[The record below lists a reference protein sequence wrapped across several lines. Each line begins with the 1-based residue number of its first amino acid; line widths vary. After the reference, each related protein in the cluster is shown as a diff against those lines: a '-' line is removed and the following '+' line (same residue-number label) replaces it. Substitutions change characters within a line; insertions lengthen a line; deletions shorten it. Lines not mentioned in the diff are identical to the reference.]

1 MSADFKIAV
10 CEMTSVNDVGQN
22 FLQIQ
27 NLLRSVEGSG
37 PVDLVCFPENSLFFK
52 IGNQKISSISLD
64 HPHIKAIGEWSK
76 KNNAYVHLGSVPL
89 EQDGHVYNASVLIEP
104 TGKVSSPYKKIHLF
118 DVDVE
123 GAPSVRESDNFKH
136 GKEPSTFEIRG
147 WKIGSSICYDLR
159 FSELYSGYAQA
170 GVDLILIPSAFIV
183 PTGKAH
189 WEILLRARAI
199 ESQCYV
205 AAAAQGGTHVSASGE
220 TAGQTRE
227 TWGHSMIVSPW
238 GEIEAVCLGE
248 APKDTPA
255 SKRVLRATLSKERIA
270 AVRRQIPMASH
281 RRL

>member
-1 MSADFKIAV
+1 MGSELKIAV
-10 CEMTSVNDVGQN
+10 CEMTSVNDVDQN
-22 FLQIQ
+22 FFQIL
-27 NLLRSVEGSG
+27 NLLRSAEGGG

-52 IGNQKISSISLD
+52 IGDQQISSIPLD
-64 HPHIKAIGEWSK
+64 HPHIKSIGEWSK

-89 EQDGHVYNASVLIEP
+89 IQDGHVYNASVLIEP
-104 TGKVSSPYKKIHLF
+104 SGKASSPYKKIHLF
-118 DVDVE
+118 DVDVV

-136 GKEPSTFEIRG
+136 GSETSIFEING

-159 FSELYSGYAQA
+159 FSELFSQYAKA

-183 PTGKAH
+183 PTGRAH

-205 AAAAQGGTHVSASGE
+205 AAAAQGGKHVSASGE
-220 TAGQTRE
+220 TRE

-238 GEIEAVCLGE
+238 GEIEAVCLGGDSI
-248 APKDTPA
+248 DTSV
-255 SKRVLRATLSKERIA
+255 SKRVLRATLSRERIA

>member
-1 MSADFKIAV
+1 MSTDFRIAV
-10 CEMTSVNDVGQN
+10 CEMTSVNDVDQN
-22 FLQIQ
+22 IVQIQ
-27 NLLRSVEGSG
+27 NLLKEVERGG
-37 PVDLVCFPENSLFFK
+37 AVDLVCFPENSIFLK
-52 IGNQKISSISLD
+52 LGDKQIPSISLE
-64 HPHIKAIGEWSK
+64 HPHIKSISTWAKANG
-76 KNNAYVHLGSVPL
+76 AHVHLGSIPL
-89 EQDGHVYNASVLIEP
+89 ESDGHVYNASVLIEP
-104 TGKVSSPYKKIHLF
+104 NGRVSSPYKKIHLF
-118 DVDVE
+118 DVDVV

-136 GKEPSTFEIRG
+136 GSEPSTFEING

-159 FSELYSGYAQA
+159 FSELYSRYAAA

-205 AAAAQGGTHVSASGE
+205 AAAAQGGKHVSASGE
-220 TAGQTRE
+220 VRE

-248 APKDTPA
+248 ADMK
-255 SKRVLRATLSKERIA
+255 KRVLRATLNKERIR
-270 AVRRQIPMASH
+270 AVRQQIPMASH